1 MRRTVRT
8 SQRDGPK
15 SDDGMGDSR
24 KPLRGRF
31 APSPTGHLHIGNA
44 RTALIAWLHTRA
56 GGGTFVMRVEDLDRN
71 RSRPELIDEQLE
83 DLRWLGL
90 DWDEGPDVGGPHAPY
105 LQSERGELYEEA
117 LAELDRRGLV
127 YECVCTRREI
137 AEAASAPHAGEEGP
151 RYPGTCLERETV
163 ALREMQARRPIAL
176 RFRTPPGEVWFDD
189 LLHGRVSFDPAAEIG
204 DFVVRRKD
212 GVAAYQLAVTV
223 DDAAMGITHVVRA
236 DDLLSSTARQIL
248 LYRSLGHEPP
258 RFLHVPLMH
267 GEGDERLAKRKG
279 AVTLRELREM
289 GVRPEC
295 LVGWLASTC
304 GLAEPG
310 EDVAAADLVER
321 FDVSRLPREPTT
333 VNPSEIP
340 DPSEGHQPAL

>member
-1 MRRTVRT
+1 M
-8 SQRDGPK
+8 SHSPP
-15 SDDGMGDSR
+15 
-24 KPLRGRF
+24 PLRGRF

-44 RTALIAWLHTRA
+44 RTALLAWLHTRA
-56 GGGTFVMRVEDLDRN
+56 AGGTFVMRVEDLDRN

-105 LQSERGELYEEA
+105 LQSERSDLYEEA

-137 AEAASAPHAGEEGP
+137 AEAASAPHADDEGP
-151 RYPGTCLERETV
+151 RYPGTCLEREAVTM
-163 ALREMQARRPIAL
+163 AKMQERRPVAL

-189 LLHGRVSFDPAAEIG
+189 LVHGRTSFDPAVEVG

-248 LYRSLGHEPP
+248 LYRALGHEPP

-267 GEGDERLAKRKG
+267 GTDDERMAKRKG
-279 AVTLRELREM
+279 AVTLREMREM
-289 GVRPEC
+289 GVRPER
-295 LVGWLASTC
+295 LVGWLGSTC

-310 EDVAAADLVER
+310 ETLSATDLVER
-321 FDVSRLPREPTT
+321 FDIARLPREPTT
-333 VNPSEIP
+333 VDPAEIP
-340 DPSEGHQPAL
+340 GADAGRRIAS